1 MTIFHIFFFILNN
14 LLILSLFIRKALFLR
29 HSLYALEELEPEEE
43 YQGQTG
49 LQNQLLP
56 RLHTTIR
63 SNFLLPS
70 CIVNIEEHSFH
81 LPGSVLLLYLL
92 TQDRL
97 YKCRNFQ
104 NRHLLHYGHHPEFFR
119 LQRLKRLCANF
130 RGRGLSAYWAF

>member
-1 MTIFHIFFFILNN
+1 MTIHIFFFILNN
-14 LLILSLFIRKALFLR
+14 LLIPFLFICKALFLR

-97 YKCRNFQ
+97 YKYRNFQ
-104 NRHLLHYGHHPEFFR
+104 NTHVFHWRHHPEFFR

>member
-70 CIVNIEEHSFH
+70 CIVNIEGHSFH
-81 LPGSVLLLYLL
+81 LPGSVFQLYLL

-97 YKCRNFQ
+97 YKYRNFQ
-104 NRHLLHYGHHPEFFR
+104 NTHVFHWRHHPEFFR

-130 RGRGLSAYWAF
+130 RGRGLSTYWAF